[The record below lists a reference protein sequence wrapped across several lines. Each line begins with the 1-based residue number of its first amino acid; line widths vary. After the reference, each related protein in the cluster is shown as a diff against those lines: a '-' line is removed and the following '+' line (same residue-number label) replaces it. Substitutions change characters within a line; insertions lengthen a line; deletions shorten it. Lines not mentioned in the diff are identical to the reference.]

1 MYQIDYQHVK
11 CIRTDID
18 SDRLWAETQ
27 SILKTHDLE
36 NLFQVAYSSPDG
48 ENRWRDTR
56 PQLDYPDQDE
66 TLEMQKL
73 TAESSAQYYEQIAKQ
88 SGIPAIKL
96 RAGMPRLT
104 ENMYSEINQGLLGTY
119 TAELMA
125 QYPEFYRWRLLRSR
139 SGQILNVH
147 RDKPGFIR
155 KAHGG
160 AGDYYI
166 QERIHIVIK
175 TNPLCHMMFCDEMP
189 EPDTKTTAHYY
200 QFPKNT
206 VWLFDTSVPH
216 TAMNYSYE
224 DRYHLTAVRNIP
236 GENPFDKQPVYNH
249 TDGVSNTWKDR

>member
-18 SDRLWAETQ
+18 SDRLWSETQ
-27 SILKTHDLE
+27 SILTNYGLE

-66 TLEMQKL
+66 TLEMRKL
-73 TAESSAQYYEQIAKQ
+73 SAESSAQYYDNLKQ
-88 SGIPAIKL
+88 DGVPPL
-96 RAGMPRLT
+96 RLKTNMPRNT
-104 ENMYSEINQGLLGTY
+104 ESLYTEICQGLTGTY
-119 TAELMA
+119 TAELMS

-155 KAHGG
+155 RAHQGS
-160 AGDYYI
+160 DSQSYI

-175 TNPLCHMMFCDEMP
+175 TNPLCHMMFCDDMP

-216 TAMNYSYE
+216 TAMNFSYE
-224 DRYHLTAVRNIP
+224 DRYHLTAVRNVP
-236 GENPFDKQPVYNH
+236 GDNQFDRQPVLDH
-249 TDGVSNTWKDR
+249 TDHVSSTWQDR

>member
-66 TLEMQKL
+66 TLEMRKL
-73 TAESSAQYYEQIAKQ
+73 GTANNIRDFYNSIDPDTGVPALQYTES
-88 SGIPAIKL
+88 
-96 RAGMPRLT
+96 
-104 ENMYSEINQGLLGTY
+104 MYSETNRALLGTY

-147 RDKPGFIR
+147 RDKPGFI
-155 KAHGG
+155 KAAHRGQ
-160 AGDYYI
+160 ADEYFI

-175 TNPLCHMMFCDEMP
+175 TNSLCHMMFCDEMP

-236 GENPFDKQPVYNH
+236 GENPFDRQPVYSH
-249 TDGVSNTWKDR
+249 TDGVSDTWKDR